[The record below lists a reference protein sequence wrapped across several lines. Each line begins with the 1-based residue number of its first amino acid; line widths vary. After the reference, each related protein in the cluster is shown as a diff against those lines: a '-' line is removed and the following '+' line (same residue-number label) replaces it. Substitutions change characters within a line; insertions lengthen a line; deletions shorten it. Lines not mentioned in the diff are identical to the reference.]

1 MEDAGD
7 CAMTAFALR
16 LAKHLSDDSNG
27 GAGEG
32 NNKNLVFSPVSLY
45 AALALVAAGARGTT
59 LHELLALLGAASLDD
74 LEESVRRA
82 VEVGLA
88 DESSASGGPRV
99 AYACGV
105 WHDEMLAL
113 KPAYRA
119 AAVESYKAETR
130 AANFHGQVCR
140 IFIALV
146 CDFVLRSPTFVDR
159 LMDIVRLIDLVSQ
172 KFNVQ
177 PENERTEINEWVS
190 KATNELIPEILPE
203 KSVHS
208 LTALVLVNAIY
219 FKGNWSMPFP
229 RKSTTTGKFH
239 RLDGCSVD
247 APFMTSRRKQYVGWY
262 DGFKVLKLPYHQ
274 PATTRHGADD
284 DTAAP
289 ATIPSY
295 YEEEEEEEEHVGL
308 SMCTFLP
315 DARDGLPA
323 LVDEMASSSGAGSF
337 LRGHRPTRRC
347 EVGELR
353 VPRFKV
359 SFYSQINEVLKGM
372 GVEAAFD
379 VHKAD
384 LSGMVDGG
392 QQGGLVVEKVMHRAV
407 VEVNEEGTEAAAST
421 ACTMRLLSMIYP
433 VDFVADHPFAF
444 FVVEEVSGAV
454 LFAGHVLDPTS
465 S

>member
-74 LEESVRRA
+74 LTESVRRA
-82 VEVGLA
+82 VEVALA
-88 DESSASGGPRV
+88 DESASGGPRV

-130 AANFHGQVCR
+130 AANFHG
-140 IFIALV
+140 
-146 CDFVLRSPTFVDR
+146 
-159 LMDIVRLIDLVSQ
+159 
-172 KFNVQ
+172 Q

-247 APFMTSRRKQYVGWY
+247 APFMSSRRKQYVGWY